1 MDAEPP
7 SDDQDTVGPFGDNI
21 RDFQHLNK
29 VEIILQV
36 GDRRIDDDIH
46 APVHTH
52 IQSQD
57 NLYDWICKLFPFSDW
72 GEKVFASRKP
82 STNAQGQTVPRILDT
97 VYDSRR
103 MGQAEAKHNINEL
116 QKELFDNPSPE
127 PCYITITTSKN
138 NPPLHRSPRERD
150 TSGGHSQQRSRHPS
164 DKKACISVLLDT
176 LRHYR

>member
-36 GDRRIDDDIH
+36 GDKRHDDDMH
-46 APVHTH
+46 APVHKH
-52 IQSQD
+52 IQSED
-57 NLYDWICKLFPFSDW
+57 NLYDWICKLFPFCEW

-82 STNAQGQTVPRILDT
+82 STTVPRILDT
-97 VYDSRR
+97 VYDASRDMR
-103 MGQAEAKHNINEL
+103 EADARHNINEL
-116 QKELFDNPSPE
+116 QKELFDNPSPD
-127 PCYITITTSKN
+127 PCYITIMTSEYN
-138 NPPLHRSPRERD
+138 RHLHRSPRERD
-150 TSGGHSQQRSRHPS
+150 ASGGHSQQRSRHPS
-164 DKKACISVLLDT
+164 DKKTCISVLLDT